1 MCVVCTIDRMRL
13 KQTRR
18 KEMVLS
24 ERQEAVE
31 SIYRY
36 DSGWVVGD
44 LTQEGTASGICMTR
58 RTVVKRKLRWRN
70 KFKQKQTP
78 AAKNACFGR
87 LK

>member
-1 MCVVCTIDRMRL
+1 LINSVTHYYCSSIGRDAATQSSSTTTYGGSAPVLLRHELSDKEMCVVCTIDRMRL

-36 DSGWVVGD
+36 DSVWVVV
-44 LTQEGTASGICMTR
+44 I
-58 RTVVKRKLRWRN
+58 
-70 KFKQKQTP
+70 
-78 AAKNACFGR
+78 
-87 LK
+87 

>member
-1 MCVVCTIDRMRL
+1 MHN
-13 KQTRR
+13 KQNAFEANR
-18 KEMVLS
+18 KK
-24 ERQEAVE
+24 RNGAQREARSVE